1 MVEKGVLDVCVYI
14 SVGKLVLVYNACTQ
28 IWYLIFVHH
37 LMWPL
42 AYVCTCTVRFTP
54 QPLPFLPCHQSP
66 PHPAGPPPDLQSQ
79 LRPFQGLAPHDLQ
92 RQLQQLNISQRSG
105 DTSPE
110 RQESPTQGHLSGR
123 VSPNSGNSSRKSS
136 FGGPSPAQ
144 QPLMGQFMGAH
155 QPIVGASG
163 SGTRIGVAQPT
174 PMASIL
180 SVSVSR
186 VCHVTRDAMQVTAC
200 CSSPV
205 PSPALL

>member
-1 MVEKGVLDVCVYI
+1 MSSHVLYA
-14 SVGKLVLVYNACTQ
+14 SLQTS
-28 IWYLIFVHH
+28 
-37 LMWPL
+37 
-42 AYVCTCTVRFTP
+42 
-54 QPLPFLPCHQSP
+54 PFQCRQSP

-110 RQESPTQGHLSGR
+110 RQESPTQGHHSGR

-163 SGTRIGVAQPT
+163 SGTRVGVAQPT

-180 SVSVSR
+180 SVSVSN
-186 VCHVTRDAMQVTAC
+186 VCHETEVAKQVIVC
-200 CSSPV
+200 YSSPV
-205 PSPALL
+205 LSHALL